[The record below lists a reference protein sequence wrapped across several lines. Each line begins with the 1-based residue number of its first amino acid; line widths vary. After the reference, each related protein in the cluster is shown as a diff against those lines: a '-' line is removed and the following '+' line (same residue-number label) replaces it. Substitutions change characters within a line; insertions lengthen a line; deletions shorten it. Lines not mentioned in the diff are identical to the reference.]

1 MSKKRYE
8 RPVIVKQQSGF
19 MNKYGARESIKP
31 LTEID
36 NIKIDELTEKFGS
49 PLFVFSEK
57 QIREKYRRL
66 YKIFKTRYPKVR
78 FAWSYKTNYL
88 SAICSIYHQEGS
100 WAEVV
105 SEFEY
110 DKARN
115 LGVKGENIIFNGP
128 DKDEAALE
136 KAIREKALIHIDHF
150 DELYMIMEITERID
164 ITANVAIRVNMDT
177 GIYPPWNRFGFNYEN
192 GEAMLALKR
201 ILVNDRL
208 KLRGLHTHI
217 GTYIMSAEP
226 YRVATLKLVELAK
239 TLYNQYDV
247 KLEYIDIGGG
257 FPSNNT
263 LKGQYLD
270 AEQILPTYEDY
281 ADAITSA
288 LFELNL
294 PADELPVLT
303 LETGRA
309 LIDDSGYL
317 ISTVIATK
325 RLSTGKQ
332 ALIMDA
338 GVNYLFTSYWFNHK
352 LMPTKET
359 FGFTENTVVYG
370 PLCMNIDVIRD
381 DIYFPTMQKGDKL
394 VVLYVG
400 AYSVTQ
406 WMQFIT
412 LRPNVVLI
420 TEEGDV
426 EIIREAEKLENI
438 TAPERL
444 PEKLKDFSL
453 DEQL

>member
-1 MSKKRYE
+1 MDKKRYE
-8 RPVIVKQQSGF
+8 KPIIIKQQSGM
-19 MNKYGARESIKP
+19 MNKFGAMQTFHPI
-31 LTEID
+31 TEID
-36 NIKIDELTEKFGS
+36 GVPIDKLTEKFGS
-49 PLFVFSEK
+49 PLFVFSER
-57 QIREKYRRL
+57 QIREQYRKLTR
-66 YKIFKTRYPKVR
+66 IFKTRYPKVR

-88 SAICSIYHQEGS
+88 NAICSIYHQEGS

-115 LGVKGENIIFNGP
+115 LGVNGENIIFNGP
-128 DKDEAALE
+128 DKTETALE

-150 DELYMIMEITERID
+150 DELYSVMEIAERIG
-164 ITANVAIRVNMDT
+164 IKANVAIRVNMDT

-201 ILVNDRL
+201 ILYNDNLTL
-208 KLRGLHTHI
+208 KGLHTHI
-217 GTYIMSAEP
+217 GTYIMSADP
-226 YRVATLKLVELAK
+226 YRIATLKLVDLAK
-239 TLYNQYDV
+239 ALYDNYDV
-247 KLEYIDIGGG
+247 HLEYIDIGGG
-257 FPSNNT
+257 FPSFNT
-263 LKGQYLD
+263 LKGQYLE
-270 AEQILPTYEDY
+270 AKQILPTYENY

-294 PADELPVLT
+294 PQDELPILT

-309 LIDDSGYL
+309 MIDEAGYL
-317 ISTVIATK
+317 ISSVIATK

-332 ALIMDA
+332 AIIMDA

-352 LMPTKET
+352 LAPTKET
-359 FGFTENTVVYG
+359 LGFTENTAVYG
-370 PLCMNIDVIRD
+370 PLCMNIDVIRED
-381 DIYFPTMQKGDKL
+381 VVLPVMHKGDKL
-394 VVLYVG
+394 VILNVG

-420 TEEGDV
+420 TEEG
-426 EIIREAEKLENI
+426 EMELIREAEKLENI

-444 PEKLKDFSL
+444 PDKLKDFSL
-453 DEQL
+453 NG

>member
-1 MSKKRYE
+1 MTKKIYE
-8 RPVIVKQQSGF
+8 RPTIIKQQSGL
-19 MNKYGARESIKP
+19 MNKFGSTQAYKPVKEIDGVSIDN
-31 LTEID
+31 LTERY
-36 NIKIDELTEKFGS
+36 GS

-66 YKIFKTRYPKVR
+66 QRIFKTRYPKVR

-110 DKARN
+110 DKARE

-128 DKDEAALE
+128 DKTEKALE

-150 DELYMIMEITERID
+150 DELFLIKEICKKNNLK
-164 ITANVAIRVNMDT
+164 ANVAIRVNMDT

-192 GEAMLALKR
+192 GEALLALKR
-201 ILVNDRL
+201 IVNDESFIL
-208 KLRGLHTHI
+208 KGLHTHI

-226 YRVATLKLVELAK
+226 YKQATLKLVDLAK
-239 TLYNQYDV
+239 TLFERYNL
-247 KLEYIDIGGG
+247 KIEYIDVGGG
-257 FPSNNT
+257 LPSRNT
-263 LKGQYLD
+263 LKGQYLE

-281 ADAITSA
+281 ADAVTSA
-288 LFELNL
+288 LFELNW
-294 PADELPVLT
+294 PANELPVLT

-309 LIDDSGYL
+309 LIDDAGYL
-317 ISTVIATK
+317 ISSVIATK

-332 ALIMDA
+332 SIIIDA
-338 GVNYLFTSYWFNHK
+338 GVNYLFTSFWFNHK
-352 LMPTKET
+352 VVPTKEVS
-359 FGFTENTVVYG
+359 GFVENTVIYG

-381 DIYFPTMQKGDKL
+381 SVMLPIMHKGDKL
-394 VVLYVG
+394 VVLFVG

-412 LRPNVVLI
+412 LRPNVLLI

-426 EIIREAEKLENI
+426 ELIRRAEKNDDVTRPEVLPKKLQDFNLE
-438 TAPERL
+438 E
-444 PEKLKDFSL
+444 
-453 DEQL
+453 

>member
-1 MSKKRYE
+1 MNKKKYE
-8 RPVIVKQQSGF
+8 KPIIIKQQSGL
-19 MNKYGARESIKP
+19 MNKYGSTQAFKP
-31 LTEID
+31 ITEID
-36 NIKIDELTEKFGS
+36 GVAIDELTEHFGS

-66 YKIFKTRYPKVR
+66 QRIFKTRYPKVR

-110 DKARN
+110 DKARD
-115 LGVKGENIIFNGP
+115 LGVKGEHIIFNGP
-128 DKDEAALE
+128 DKTDTALE

-150 DELYMIMEITERID
+150 DELYSIMEICEKND
-164 ITANVAIRVNMDT
+164 LEANVAIRVNMDT

-201 ILVNDRL
+201 IIHDERL
-208 KLRGLHTHI
+208 KLKGLHTHI

-226 YRVATLKLVELAK
+226 YKLATLKLVDLAK
-239 TLYNQYDV
+239 TLYDQFDIRV
-247 KLEYIDIGGG
+247 EYIDVGGG
-257 FPSNNT
+257 FPSFNT
-263 LKGQYLD
+263 LKGQYLE
-270 AEQILPTYEDY
+270 AEQLLPTYEEY

-288 LFELNL
+288 LFELNWS
-294 PADELPVLT
+294 ADELPVLT

-309 LIDDSGYL
+309 LIDDAGYL

-332 ALIMDA
+332 SLVMDA

-352 LMPTKET
+352 IVPTKEIT
-359 FGFTENTVVYG
+359 GFAENTVVYG

-381 DIYFPTMQKGDKL
+381 SVMLPIMHKGDKL

-412 LRPNVVLI
+412 LRPNVVLVN
-420 TEEGDV
+420 ENG
-426 EIIREAEKLENI
+426 EAELIRRAEKNEDVTRPEIL
-438 TAPERL
+438 PERL
-444 PEKLKDFSL
+444 QEFNL
-453 DEQL
+453 DE

>member
-1 MSKKRYE
+1 MNRKKYE
-8 RPVIVKQQSGF
+8 KPIILKQHSGM
-19 MNKYGARESIKP
+19 MNKFGSTQTFRPITKIDDV
-31 LTEID
+31 EID
-36 NIKIDELTEKFGS
+36 SLTEKFSS

-57 QIREKYRRL
+57 QIREKYRKL
-66 YKIFKTRYPKVR
+66 NKIFKTRYPKVR

-110 DKARN
+110 DKARD

-128 DKDEAALE
+128 FKSESALE

-150 DELYMIMEITERID
+150 DELYSIMEITEKID
-164 ITANVAIRVNMDT
+164 LTAKVAIRVNMDT

-201 ILVNDRL
+201 IIHDERL
-208 KLRGLHTHI
+208 ELKGLHTHI

-226 YRVATLKLVELAK
+226 YRQATLKLVDLAK
-239 TLYNQYDV
+239 EIYDNYNV
-247 KLEYIDIGGG
+247 RLEYIDLGGG

-263 LKGQYLD
+263 LKGQYLE
-270 AEQILPTYEDY
+270 AEQLLPTYEDY

-294 PADELPVLT
+294 PSDELPVLT

-309 LIDDSGYL
+309 LIDDSCYL
-317 ISTVIATK
+317 ITSVFATK

-352 LMPTKET
+352 VVPTKEIS
-359 FGFTENTVVYG
+359 GFTENTIVYG

-381 DIYFPTMQKGDKL
+381 DVVLPVMHKGDKL

-406 WMQFIT
+406 WMQFIS

-426 EIIREAEKLENI
+426 ELIRAAETNENI
-438 TAPERL
+438 TEQERL
-444 PEKLKDFSL
+444 PEKLSDFTL
-453 DEQL
+453 TD